1 MKQLLKF
8 RILFLCFTLITT
20 GGCYTLKST
29 YHQMSLLN
37 AREDYDDVLKRPDLE
52 PEKKNKILFAQEV
65 LNFAKNDLR
74 LNSNGNYSK
83 IVMLDRSY
91 VTYVVSAAEPWSLKS
106 YDWYFPIVGSVP
118 YLGFFSETEALEE
131 EKDLQ
136 KEGLDTYQRG
146 VSAYSTLGW
155 FRDPLLSSM
164 LRYDDHTLA
173 ETLIHELIHTTFW
186 VKNSAEFNE
195 RLASFLGRKGAQIF
209 YKFKE
214 GADSATSRLITDEAH
229 DEKLFSE
236 FITAEVKLLDQW
248 YKELKEEN
256 RSIETKEKRIKE
268 IQTKFKSEVIKKM
281 KTDSWSRFSEM
292 KLNNARLV
300 MYRTYLSDFSVFE
313 KLWVLT
319 QQNVEAFLKACEPLK
334 TSKDP
339 NKELQKILT
348 QLQLTPPR

>member
-1 MKQLLKF
+1 MKPLSYLK
-8 RILFLCFTLITT
+8 ILSLWLVLVSTS
-20 GGCYTLKST
+20 GCYTLKSA

-37 AREDYDDVLKRPDLE
+37 SREDYEDVLKRPDLKLE
-52 PEKKNKILFAQEV
+52 QKNKILFAQEV
-65 LNFAKNDLR
+65 LRFAENDLG

-83 IVMLDRSY
+83 IVMLNRSY

-106 YDWYFPIVGSVP
+106 YDWYFPIVGNVP
-118 YLGFFSETEALEE
+118 YLGFFSEDEALEE
-131 EKDLQ
+131 EKEL
-136 KEGLDTYQRG
+136 KKKGLDTYQRG

-209 YKFKE
+209 YQNKE
-214 GADSATSRLITDEAH
+214 GSTSATSQLITDEAF

-236 FITAEVKLLDQW
+236 FITLEVKLLDQW
-248 YKELKEEN
+248 YKELKKEN
-256 RSIETKEKRIKE
+256 RSFEAKESRIKE
-268 IQTKFKSEVIKKM
+268 IQSKFESTVLKKM
-281 KTDSWSRFSEM
+281 KTDSWSRFSHM

-300 MYRTYLSDFSVFE
+300 MYRTYLSDFSAFE
-313 KLWVLT
+313 KLWALT
-319 QQNVEAFLKACEPLK
+319 QQNIKAFLKACEPLK
-334 TSKDP
+334 NSKDP
-339 NKELQKILT
+339 DKELQKIIA
-348 QLQLTPPR
+348 QLQLQN

>member
-1 MKQLLKF
+1 MKPLYNFKNILLS
-8 RILFLCFTLITT
+8 LVLVATS
-20 GGCYTLKST
+20 GCYTLKSA

-37 AREDYDDVLKRPDLE
+37 SREDYEDVLKKPDLKLE
-52 PEKKNKILFAQEV
+52 QKNKILFAQEV
-65 LNFAKNDLR
+65 LSFAKNDLG

-83 IVMLDRSY
+83 IVMLNRSY

-106 YDWYFPIVGSVP
+106 YDWYFPIVGTVP
-118 YLGFFSETEALEE
+118 YLGFFSEAEALEE
-131 EKDLQ
+131 EKDL
-136 KEGLDTYQRG
+136 KKKGLDTYQRG

-209 YKFKE
+209 YQKKE
-214 GADSATSRLITDEAH
+214 GKDSATSKLIADEAF

-236 FITAEVKLLDQW
+236 FITLEVKLLDQW

-256 RSIETKEKRIKE
+256 RSLEAKENRIKE
-268 IQTKFKSEVIKKM
+268 IQTKFESTVLKKM
-281 KTDSWSRFSEM
+281 KTDSWSRFSQM

-300 MYRTYLSDFSVFE
+300 MYRTYLSDFSAFE
-313 KLWVLT
+313 KLWELT
-319 QQNVEAFLKACEPLK
+319 EQNIGTFLKACEPLK
-334 TSKDP
+334 NSMDP
-339 NKELQKILT
+339 DKELQKIIT
-348 QLQLTPPR
+348 QLQPLK

>member
-1 MKQLLKF
+1 MKPLLHFKAL
-8 RILFLCFTLITT
+8 ILWIILISTS
-20 GGCYTLKST
+20 GCYTLKSA

-37 AREDYDDVLKRPDLE
+37 SREDYETVLKRPDLKLE
-52 PEKKNKILFAQEV
+52 LKNKILFAQEV
-65 LNFAKNDLR
+65 LNFAKNDLG

-83 IVMLDRSY
+83 IVMLNRSY

-118 YLGFFSETEALEE
+118 YLGFFSEDEAVEE
-131 EKDLQ
+131 EKKLQ
-136 KEGLDTYQRG
+136 KKGLDTFQRG

-209 YKFKE
+209 YQRKE
-214 GADSATSRLITDEAH
+214 GKNSATSQLITDEAF

-236 FITAEVKLLDQW
+236 FITLEVKLLDQW
-248 YKELKEEN
+248 YKELKKEN
-256 RSIETKEKRIKE
+256 RSVQAKENRIKE
-268 IQTKFKSEVIKKM
+268 IQTKFESTVMKKM
-281 KTDSWSRFSEM
+281 KTDSWSRFSKM

-300 MYRTYLSDFSVFE
+300 MYRTYLSDFSAFE
-313 KLWVLT
+313 KLWEMT
-319 QQNVEAFLKACEPLK
+319 EQNIQAFLKACEPLK
-334 TSKDP
+334 NSKDP
-339 NKELQKILT
+339 DKELQKIIA
-348 QLQLTPPR
+348 QLQPSPS